1 MKRALTWVLTALT
14 AIVLA
19 VVLLVTHT
27 SHFKPLRLDWFYTRV
42 FATFAMDSP
51 EMLSS
56 FGVLPRWLD
65 FFSSRLDDASPA
77 HARKV
82 MADMKDNLAVLE
94 SYDRADLDRD
104 GKLSYD
110 TLHYFMT
117 MQVEGEPYL
126 SHAFP
131 VNQLDGI
138 QATLPDFMVQVHRI
152 ASPEDA
158 ENYIA
163 RLRRF
168 PVKFGQ
174 VLERM
179 KLSES
184 KGIVPPRFTVE
195 KVLQQMRA
203 FIATPQRQHRLY
215 LDMRDKL
222 AALPAGTP
230 DDATRARLLADTEA
244 ALREQVYP
252 AYRSLIAHFD
262 ALRGTALTNDGA
274 WSLPDGDDYY
284 AWAVR
289 MHTTTDF
296 TPQQVHSL
304 GLAEVARVGA
314 EMDAILKQ
322 QGLEEG
328 SLGERVMR
336 LSARPEQKYPDTEE
350 GRAAMLAQ
358 YRAVIDE
365 ASKGLGSAFSMR
377 PRLALRVEPVPAALQ
392 ATAPGAYYQPG
403 AFDGSRP
410 SVFFVNM
417 RAVSETPKFSMR
429 TLAHHEGLPG
439 HHLQIAVAM
448 ELEDVPFF
456 RKVIPFSAY
465 QEGWALYAER
475 LASELGWEKTQLD
488 KLGRLRDD
496 MMRATRL
503 VVDTGIHYKRWTREQ
518 AIAYMLENT
527 GMPEDDVTAEVE
539 RYFVSPGQA
548 LAYKVG
554 MLTMLSLREH
564 AQQELG
570 DKFDLKAFHD
580 EVLTHG
586 ALPLKVLEHVIS
598 DWVAMRK
605 RG

>member
-1 MKRALTWVLTALT
+1 MKRALTWMLTALT

-27 SHFKPLRLDWFYTRV
+27 SQFKPLRLDWFYTRV

-94 SYDRADLDRD
+94 SYERDDLDRD

-110 TLHYFMT
+110 TLHYFIS

-126 SHAFP
+126 SHVFP

-152 ASPEDA
+152 ASAGDA

-168 PVKFGQ
+168 PLKFGQ

-179 KLSES
+179 KRSES
-184 KGIVPPRFTVE
+184 EGIVPPRFTVE
-195 KVLQQMRA
+195 KVLQQMQA
-203 FIATPQRQHRLY
+203 FVATPPQQHRLY

-230 DDATRARLLADTEA
+230 DEATRARLLADTEA
-244 ALREQVYP
+244 ALREQVFP
-252 AYRSLIAHFD
+252 AYRSLIAYFD

-274 WSLPDGDDYY
+274 WSLPHGDDYY

-322 QGLEEG
+322 QGLAEG
-328 SLGERVMR
+328 SVGERVMR
-336 LSARPEQKYPDTEE
+336 LSARPEQKYPDTEQ

-358 YRAVIDE
+358 YRAIIAE
-365 ASKGLGSAFSMR
+365 ASKGLGAAFSMK
-377 PRLALRVEPVPAALQ
+377 PRLALKVEPVPAALQ

-417 RAVSETPKFSMR
+417 RTVSETPKFAMR

-518 AIAYMLENT
+518 AIAYMLGNT
-527 GMPEDDVTAEVE
+527 GMPENDVTAEVE
-539 RYFVSPGQA
+539 RYFVAPGQA

-570 DKFDLKAFHD
+570 DRFDLKAFHQ

-598 DWVAMRK
+598 DWVAARK
-605 RG
+605 RS

>member
-1 MKRALTWVLTALT
+1 MKRTATCLLTALT
-14 AIVLA
+14 ATALA

-27 SHFKPLRLDWFYTRV
+27 SQFKPLRLDWFYTRV
-42 FATFAMDSP
+42 FATFALDSP
-51 EMLSS
+51 ELLSS
-56 FGVLPRWLD
+56 LRVLPSWLD
-65 FFSSRLDDASPA
+65 FHSARLDDASPA
-77 HARKV
+77 QARKT
-82 MADMKDNLAVLE
+82 MQRMRHDLAVLE
-94 SYDRADLDRD
+94 RYDRADLDRD

-110 TLHYFMT
+110 TLQYFMS
-117 MQVEGEPYL
+117 MQLEGEAFM

-138 QATLPDFMVQVHRI
+138 QTVLPDFLVQVHRI
-152 ASPEDA
+152 ASEGEA
-158 ENYIA
+158 ESYNA
-163 RLRRF
+163 RLRKF
-168 PVKFGQ
+168 PVKFAQ
-174 VLERM
+174 VRQRLV
-179 KLSES
+179 LSER
-184 KGIVPPRFTVE
+184 KRVLPPRFAVE
-195 KVLQQMRA
+195 KVLRQMND
-203 FIATPQRQHRLY
+203 FVATPPRQHRLY
-215 LDMRDKL
+215 LNLRDKL
-222 AALPAGTP
+222 AALPASEV
-230 DDATRARLLADTEA
+230 DEAARSRLLAGAEA
-244 ALREQVYP
+244 ALQDQVYP
-252 AYRSLIAHFD
+252 AYRTMIAHFA
-262 ALRGTALTNDGA
+262 ALLPKAQKNEGA

-314 EMDAILKQ
+314 EMDDILKA
-322 QGLEEG
+322 QGLTEG
-328 SLGERVMR
+328 GIGARVQA
-336 LSARPEQKYPDTEE
+336 LAAQPEQKYPNTEQ
-350 GRAAMLAQ
+350 GRKAMLAQ
-358 YRAVIDE
+358 FQAIVEE
-365 ASKGLGSAFSMR
+365 AGKGMGAAFDLR
-377 PRLALRVEPVPAALQ
+377 PRLGLKVEPVPEVLQ
-392 ATAPGAYYQPG
+392 ASAPGAYYHPG

-417 RAVSETPKFSMR
+417 RDPGQMPKFAMR

-448 ELEDVPFF
+448 ELDDVPFF

-475 LASELGWEKTQLD
+475 LASEMGWEKTPLD

-503 VVDTGIHYKRWTREQ
+503 VVDSGIHYKRWTREQ

-527 GMPEDDVTAEVE
+527 GMPEADVTAEVE

-554 MLTMLSLREH
+554 MLTILSLREH
-564 AQQELG
+564 AKAELG
-570 DKFDLKAFHD
+570 DKFNLKAFHR

-598 DWVAMRK
+598 DWVAMQK
-605 RG
+605 RS

>member
-1 MKRALTWVLTALT
+1 MKRALTWLLTALT
-14 AIVLA
+14 GVVLA

-51 EMLSS
+51 ELLSS
-56 FGVLPRWLD
+56 LGMLPSWLD
-65 FFSSRLDDASPA
+65 FYSGRLDNASPA

-82 MADMKDNLAVLE
+82 LAQMRDDLAVLE
-94 SYDRADLDRD
+94 SYDREDLDRE

-110 TLHYFMT
+110 TLHYFMS

-131 VNQLDGI
+131 INQLDGI

-152 ASPEDA
+152 ASVADA
-158 ENYIA
+158 DSYNA
-163 RLRRF
+163 RLRKF

-174 VLERM
+174 VLEQL
-179 KLSES
+179 KLSER

-195 KVLQQMRA
+195 KVLQQLQA
-203 FIATPQRQHRLY
+203 FIATPPQQHRLY
-215 LDMRDKL
+215 LNMRDKL
-222 AALPAGTP
+222 AALPAGKV
-230 DDATRARLLADTEA
+230 DEAARARLLADTEA
-244 ALREQVYP
+244 ALRDKVFP
-252 AYRSLIAHFD
+252 AYGSLIAHFSS
-262 ALRGTALTNDGA
+262 LQGEALTNDGA
-274 WSLPDGDDYY
+274 WSLPNGEDYY

-314 EMDAILKQ
+314 EMDAILRG
-322 QGLEEG
+322 QGLSEG
-328 SLGERVMR
+328 SLGERVMA
-336 LSARPEQKYPDTEE
+336 LSARPEQHYPDTAE
-350 GRAAMLAQ
+350 GRKAMLAE
-358 YRAVIDE
+358 YRAIIDE
-365 ASKGLGSAFSMR
+365 ARKGLGSAFSMR
-377 PRLALRVEPVPAALQ
+377 PRLALSVEPVPAALQ

-417 RAVSETPKFSMR
+417 RTMGETPKFSMR

-448 ELEDVPFF
+448 ELDDVPFF
-456 RKVIPFSAY
+456 RRVIPFSAY

-496 MMRATRL
+496 MLRATRL

-518 AIAYMLENT
+518 AIAYMLENI

-564 AQQELG
+564 AQKELG
-570 DKFDLKAFHD
+570 DKFDLKAFHS

-586 ALPLKVLEHVIS
+586 AVPLKVLEHVVS

-605 RG
+605 RS

>member
-1 MKRALTWVLTALT
+1 MKRALTWLLTGLM

-51 EMLSS
+51 EMLSE
-56 FGVLPRWLD
+56 FGVLPPWLD
-65 FFSSRLDDASPA
+65 FFSGRLDDASPA

-82 MADMKDNLAVLE
+82 MAELKENLAVLE
-94 SYDRADLDRD
+94 RYDREDLDRN
-104 GKLSYD
+104 GRLSYD
-110 TLHYFMT
+110 TLHYYMS

-152 ASPEDA
+152 GGTADA

-163 RLRRF
+163 RLRKF
-168 PVKFGQ
+168 PVRFGQ
-174 VLERM
+174 VLEQV
-179 KLSES
+179 KLSEK
-184 KGIVPPRFTVE
+184 KGIVPPRFTVD
-195 KVLQQMRA
+195 KVLQQMQA
-203 FIATPQRQHRLY
+203 FVAAPPQQHRLY

-222 AALPAGTP
+222 AALPAGKV

-244 ALREQVYP
+244 ALQGQVYP
-252 AYRSLIAHFD
+252 AYRSLIAHFA
-262 ALRGTALTNDGA
+262 ALRDRAEHNDGA
-274 WSLPDGDDYY
+274 WSLPNGDDYY

-314 EMDAILKQ
+314 EMDAILKE
-322 QGLEEG
+322 QGLAEG
-328 SLGERVMR
+328 SRGERVMR
-336 LSARPEQKYPDTEE
+336 LAARPEQKYPDTEE
-350 GRAAMLAQ
+350 GRQAMLAQ
-358 YRAVIDE
+358 YRAIIDE
-365 ASKGLGSAFSMR
+365 ARKGLDLAFSVR
-377 PRLALRVEPVPAALQ
+377 PRLALKVEPVPVALQ

-403 AFDGSRP
+403 TFDGSRP

-417 RAVSETPKFSMR
+417 RTLSETPKFSMR

-439 HHLQIAVAM
+439 HHLQVAVAM

-475 LASELGWEKTQLD
+475 LASELGWERTQLD

-527 GMPEDDVTAEVE
+527 GMPEEDVTAEVE

-570 DKFDLKAFHD
+570 ERFDLKGFHN

-586 ALPLKVLEHVIS
+586 ALPLKVLERVVS
-598 DWVAMRK
+598 DWVDMRK
-605 RG
+605 RS